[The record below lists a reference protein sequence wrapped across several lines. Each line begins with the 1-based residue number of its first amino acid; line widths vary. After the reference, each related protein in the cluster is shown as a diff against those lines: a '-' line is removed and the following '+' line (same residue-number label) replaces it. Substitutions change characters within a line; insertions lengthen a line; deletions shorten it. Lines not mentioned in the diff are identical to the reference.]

1 MIEQSK
7 FGSLLFFAYIIMK
20 VIGKIEYKAI
30 ALGVWALVAKGG
42 KTYELYNPPEELKQD
57 GISVEVEGNIR
68 NDIMTISMI
77 GQILE
82 VQSFIVKS

>member
-1 MIEQSK
+1 
-7 FGSLLFFAYIIMK
+7 MK

-30 ALGVWALVAKGG
+30 ALGTWALVAKGG

-68 NDIMTISMI
+68 DDVMTISMI
-77 GQILE
+77 GKVLE
-82 VQSFIVKS
+82 VQSFIRQA